1 MKIGFVTL
9 NIGTTKGGSEKL
21 WRKLV
26 GQAKEDGHD
35 VIVSIFHHQL
45 EETKLILSHTSDIQE
60 VDFCSRKTYT
70 GKTLLGKVLNKLE
83 ELTLGRFETSFFK
96 RDIEPDV
103 CVISCG
109 GMAELGL
116 RRNQKKILNLKV
128 PYSIIIQNNVD
139 EWSFNINSKIAI
151 NQIFDG
157 SVKNYFVSQKTLE
170 QAEHQIS
177 SKIKNSSLI
186 ANPVKAYPEIPLP
199 SSKKV
204 QLAFIGTLDLEVKG
218 VGLLIEALSKPF
230 WKDKDIMVNI
240 YGEGKDRDNISN
252 MIREFGVEDIIILR
266 GWVDDM
272 EEVWSKNHALVSTSF
287 NEGLPMV
294 IQEAMMRGR
303 VVIATDVGGATEI
316 VTDKKS
322 GFIANKP
329 TVDDVELALERW
341 WNDRDNWGEI
351 GKQAAIDIRAF
362 HKHIPQPKTVL
373 NDLIQNG

>member
-26 GQAKEDGHD
+26 GQAKKDGHD
-35 VIVSIFHHQL
+35 VFVSIFNHQL
-45 EETKLILSHTSDIQE
+45 EETKLILSHITDLQGVYFFSQ
-60 VDFCSRKTYT
+60 KTYT
-70 GKTLLGKVLNKLE
+70 GKTFLGKILTKLE
-83 ELTLGRFETSFFK
+83 ELTFGRFETSFFK
-96 RDIEPDV
+96 KDFEPDV

-116 RRNQKKILNLKV
+116 RRNQKKIFNLKV

-139 EWSFNINSKIAI
+139 EWYFSSKSKLAISKIFEGA
-151 NQIFDG
+151 
-157 SVKNYFVSQKTLE
+157 VKSYFVSKKTLD

-177 SKIKNSSLI
+177 TRVKNSSLI
-186 ANPVKAYPEIPLP
+186 ANPVNDYPETPLP

-204 QLAFIGTLDLEVKG
+204 HLAFIGTLDLEVKG
-218 VGLLIEALSKPF
+218 VGLLIEAMSKPF

-240 YGEGKDRDNISN
+240 FGEGKDRDNISN

-316 VTDKKS
+316 VTDEKS
-322 GFIANKP
+322 GFIAKKP
-329 TVDDVELALERW
+329 TIHHVESTLERW
-341 WNDRDNWGEI
+341 WNERDKWGEI
-351 GKQAAIDIRAF
+351 GRQAAIDIRTF
-362 HKHIPQPKTVL
+362 HKHIPQPNTVL
-373 NDLIQNG
+373 IDLIKNG